1 MSFPKHNHVGEPLF
15 CYDDVTNCGDVSSS
29 METYM
34 VHPDEM
40 IMST

>member
-1 MSFPKHNHVGEPLF
+1 MKKKARRYEIINYHIHNHNPKI
-15 CYDDVTNCGDVSSS
+15 